1 MRESTPFSPAGQTK
15 AERILRLAQQAG
27 RRRRWRRRCLQATPI
42 VLLLLATVAT
52 VLRRPPAS
60 PTAPT
65 PIATTPPL
73 VVKVPLVRIERIMT
87 DPTVSDRLRMP
98 TIEPHW
104 ERLTDDRLLDLLAE
118 AHHPAAIAYE
128 AGRAKLVYIEP
139 Q

>member
-1 MRESTPFSPAGQTK
+1 MRESTPFSPAGQAK

-42 VLLLLATVAT
+42 VLLLLAT

-87 DPTVSDRLRMP
+87 DPTISDRLRMP

-118 AHHPAAIAYE
+118 ARHPAAIAYE
-128 AGRAKLVYIEP
+128 DGRAKLVYIEP